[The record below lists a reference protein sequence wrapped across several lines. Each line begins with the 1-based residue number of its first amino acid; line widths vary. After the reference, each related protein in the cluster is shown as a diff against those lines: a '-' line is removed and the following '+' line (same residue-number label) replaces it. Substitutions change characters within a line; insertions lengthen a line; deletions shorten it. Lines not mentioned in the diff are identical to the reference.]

1 MRLQKRW
8 RLGKEIY
15 PADIF
20 TGFNTAQDAPV
31 HVQLLCKPFLCIA
44 VLLAD
49 LADTRSALFL
59 VIKHFLISNLKFW
72 GICDSRLGI
81 MDILLYTGSS
91 GRRVDGEH
99 CHIVS
104 KRKNQRPPYRRP
116 PAVEIDWFVIA
127 SVLASV
133 SPIWETAVIAANSS
147 FPFFYTKGIIQM
159 DSDKTLTLADLTLTF
174 C

>member
-1 MRLQKRW
+1 
-8 RLGKEIY
+8 
-15 PADIF
+15 
-20 TGFNTAQDAPV
+20 
-31 HVQLLCKPFLCIA
+31 
-44 VLLAD
+44 
-49 LADTRSALFL
+49 
-59 VIKHFLISNLKFW
+59 
-72 GICDSRLGI
+72 

-147 FPFFYTKGIIQM
+147 FPFFYTKGIIQI